1 MKTWQI
7 FLAVPNHREASKKG
21 ILDKL
26 EKWAHGNLMRCRV
39 LGNPRHKY
47 RLGDSSLRDLWRKI
61 QGGWAL
67 KAQHDPAILTCSP
80 GSQSC
85 PGMCIPKQDKGG
97 GSASPLCPHEASPGV
112 LYPLLGPQHKKDM
125 NQLQMV
131 QRGHEDYPRN
141 EPPLL

>member
-47 RLGDSSLRDLWRKI
+47 RLGDELLEGSVEKDSGWLGTKSS
-61 QGGWAL
+61 
-67 KAQHDPAILTCSP
+67 T
-80 GSQSC
+80 
-85 PGMCIPKQDKGG
+85 
-97 GSASPLCPHEASPGV
+97 
-112 LYPLLGPQHKKDM
+112 
-125 NQLQMV
+125 
-131 QRGHEDYPRN
+131 
-141 EPPLL
+141 